1 MAKDVDFCGDSL
13 QRIQQFPV
21 SAKRVIGHELNE
33 VQEGRDPS
41 DYRPMSQIGKG
52 VYEIRVRVEEGI
64 FRTMY
69 IAKFEEAVY
78 VLHAFQKKTQKTSKQ
93 DIDLAKARLKQVI
106 QNRQS

>member
-1 MAKDVDFCGDSL
+1 MLTFAEIHYSVF
-13 QRIQQFPV
+13 QQFPV

-69 IAKFEEAVY
+69 SGQCI
-78 VLHAFQKKTQKTSKQ
+78 
-93 DIDLAKARLKQVI
+93 
-106 QNRQS
+106 